1 MKLLILGGTGK
12 TGQQLVTRALE
23 QQHDVTVLVRD
34 PSKLQVKHEKL
45 RVIEGNVLDKDVLLK
60 ALKGQDVVLSALGKG
75 KSLRSSNLISNAT
88 GTLITAM
95 NETGIK
101 RLIFESGFGA
111 GETFKDA
118 NFLQRIIFRTFL
130 NNIYGDKANGE
141 KMIRS
146 SSLDWTLV
154 YPVVLTNG
162 PFTGKYQVGEKLPMK
177 GMPKISRADVAD
189 FMLRQLDT
197 KEYLKKG
204 AVLMS

>member
-1 MKLLILGGTGK
+1 MKLLILGATGG

-23 QQHDVTVLVRD
+23 QHHDVTVLVRD
-34 PSKLQVKHEKL
+34 PSKLQVSNENL
-45 RVIEGNVLDKDVLLK
+45 RVIEGNVLDKDILIK
-60 ALKGQDVVLSALGKG
+60 ALQGQDAVLSALGKG
-75 KSLRSSNLISNAT
+75 KSLKSSNLISNAT
-88 GTLITAM
+88 GTLIPAM
-95 NETGIK
+95 NAAGIK

-118 NFLQRIIFRTFL
+118 NFLQQIIFGTFL
-130 NNIYGDKANGE
+130 RSIYGDKAMGE
-141 KMIRS
+141 KKIRS

-189 FMLRQLDT
+189 FMLLQLNT
-197 KEYLKKG
+197 NEYLKKG